1 MINLRHKIAAFIVFL
16 LVPLTT
22 SARVQRNDSV
32 GNELLQKVR
41 VTFNQN
47 DENAF
52 YDAISNYRSH
62 LLKHKDTSAFYLSWK
77 NEVLYD
83 VNHNHFYR
91 ALRKTMMMQRDMERR
106 GATHEYYNTTHLRG
120 IIYSLRGNIPLAHQY
135 FEKALEQVD
144 HSQPA
149 NLVALYMDLSNI
161 EMDTQPKDA
170 MKHLNCALEIIK
182 ANGASY
188 EYSDAIGFKVIIAY
202 AMRDWQQVNEAF
214 AEYIKL
220 KDELGQNFSTTY
232 YNYAMLCKAV
242 ADKRYNDAIKQT
254 LELTNTTDIYKFQTE
269 IYELAGDTERA
280 FQTQKLYLAV
290 KDSVNNVI
298 MSEEMVG
305 SANDLHDAELRN
317 EAATKR
323 NRELMWL
330 LNIIAFG
337 ALLIGFL
344 IYRMNRLRFMRKLQK
359 QNRELL
365 IARDKAQESERMKI
379 NFLQNMSHE
388 IRTPLNVISGY
399 AQIISNPEADLSD
412 EERAD
417 MALRITHSTNIIVH
431 IVDEILD
438 ISGKES
444 IHFLTKTDLV
454 NCNELARQVVEPH
467 INKHPN
473 IEIRLDG
480 QLKETTKIMTNRREA
495 EKILDH
501 LMDNAL
507 KFTKQGSITLRTY
520 QDKDDNMICFSVT
533 DTGCGIKEGEEE
545 KIFEHF
551 YKSDVYKE
559 GVGLGLSL
567 ARRLARQMGGDVV
580 LDNEYKEGCRFVLK
594 LPKEQLTTL
603 VSTPHH
609 LITQGMEVFRTSTF
623 DDLNTIRSLTQCQ
636 LSRIIQLL
644 AASIERNQEVMST
657 TFDGELDF

>member
-1 MINLRHKIAAFIVFL
+1 MEQKKFKSMINLRHKIAAFILISF
-16 LVPLTT
+16 VPLTN

-47 DENAF
+47 DEHAF
-52 YDAISNYRSH
+52 YDAVGNYRNY

-91 ALRKTMMMQRDMERR
+91 ALRKTMMMQRDMEKR

-161 EMDTQPKDA
+161 EMDTQPKEA
-170 MKHLNCALEIIK
+170 MKHLNCAIEIIK

-214 AEYIKL
+214 AKYINL
-220 KDELGQNFSTTY
+220 KDELGQDFSTTY
-232 YNYAMLCKAV
+232 YNYAIICKAV

-280 FQTQKLYLAV
+280 FQAQKLYLAV

-344 IYRMNRLRFMRKLQK
+344 IYRMNRLRYLRKLQK

-365 IARDKAQESERMKI
+365 IARDKAQESERMKV

-399 AQIISNPEADLSD
+399 AQIISNPEASLTD

-417 MALRITHSTNIIVH
+417 MALRITHSTSSIVH

-454 NCNELARQVVEPH
+454 NCNELTRQVAEAH

-473 IEIRLDG
+473 IEIRMET
-480 QLKETTKIMTNRREA
+480 QLKESYKIMTNRREV

-507 KFTKQGSITLRTY
+507 KFTQQGSITLRTY

-580 LDNEYKEGCRFVLK
+580 LDREYKEGCRFVLK
-594 LPKEQLTTL
+594 LPKE
-603 VSTPHH
+603 
-609 LITQGMEVFRTSTF
+609 
-623 DDLNTIRSLTQCQ
+623 
-636 LSRIIQLL
+636 
-644 AASIERNQEVMST
+644 
-657 TFDGELDF
+657 

>member
-1 MINLRHKIAAFIVFL
+1 MEQKKFKPMINLRHKIAAFIVFS

-52 YDAISNYRSH
+52 YDAISNYRNH

-91 ALRKTMMMQRDMERR
+91 ALRKTMMMQRDMEKR

-399 AQIISNPEADLSD
+399 AQIISDPEACLTD

-417 MALRITHSTNIIVH
+417 MALRITHSTSIIVH

-594 LPKEQLTTL
+594 LPKE
-603 VSTPHH
+603 
-609 LITQGMEVFRTSTF
+609 
-623 DDLNTIRSLTQCQ
+623 
-636 LSRIIQLL
+636 
-644 AASIERNQEVMST
+644 
-657 TFDGELDF
+657 

>member
-1 MINLRHKIAAFIVFL
+1 MEQKKFKPMINLRHKIAAFIVFS

-91 ALRKTMMMQRDMERR
+91 ALRKTMMMQRDMEKR

-269 IYELAGDTERA
+269 IYELAGDTKRA

-399 AQIISNPEADLSD
+399 AQIISDPETCLTD

-417 MALRITHSTNIIVH
+417 MALRITHSTSIIVH

-454 NCNELARQVVEPH
+454 NCNELARQIVEPH

-580 LDNEYKEGCRFVLK
+580 LDSDYKEGCRFVLK
-594 LPKEQLTTL
+594 LPKE
-603 VSTPHH
+603 
-609 LITQGMEVFRTSTF
+609 
-623 DDLNTIRSLTQCQ
+623 
-636 LSRIIQLL
+636 
-644 AASIERNQEVMST
+644 
-657 TFDGELDF
+657 

>member
-1 MINLRHKIAAFIVFL
+1 MEQKKFKPMINLRHKIAAFIVFSL
-16 LVPLTT
+16 IPLST
-22 SARVQRNDSV
+22 SARAQRNDSV

-62 LLKHKDTSAFYLSWK
+62 LLKHKNTSAFYLSWK

-91 ALRKTMMMQRDMERR
+91 ALRKTMMMQRDMEKR

-280 FQTQKLYLAV
+280 FQSQKLYLAV

-330 LNIIAFG
+330 LNIIALG

-344 IYRMNRLRFMRKLQK
+344 IYRMNRLRYMRKLQK

-399 AQIISNPEADLSD
+399 AQIISDPETCLTD

-417 MALRITHSTNIIVH
+417 MALRITHSTSIIVH

-454 NCNELARQVVEPH
+454 NCNELTRQITEKH

-473 IEIRLDG
+473 IEILMET
-480 QLKETTKIMTNRREA
+480 QLKESCKIMMNRREV

-507 KFTKQGSITLRTY
+507 KFTQQGSITLRTY

-594 LPKEQLTTL
+594 LPKE
-603 VSTPHH
+603 
-609 LITQGMEVFRTSTF
+609 
-623 DDLNTIRSLTQCQ
+623 
-636 LSRIIQLL
+636 
-644 AASIERNQEVMST
+644 
-657 TFDGELDF
+657 